1 MEAVPAVSSSAEKPT
16 QNALLVS
23 LWLPHTIT
31 HPNKYFKAG
40 KRCNMRA
47 KPLESVEF
55 REGRRFD
62 HGNDLKLMEPARD
75 VERFTSHPFRIR

>member
-1 MEAVPAVSSSAEKPT
+1 MLCPPAAATSTGYTTKA
-16 QNALLVS
+16 AS
-23 LWLPHTIT
+23 LPLRP
-31 HPNKYFKAG
+31 KAG
-40 KRCNMRA
+40 QLSA
-47 KPLESVEF
+47 AGVTYGYVVSPIKPLESVEF